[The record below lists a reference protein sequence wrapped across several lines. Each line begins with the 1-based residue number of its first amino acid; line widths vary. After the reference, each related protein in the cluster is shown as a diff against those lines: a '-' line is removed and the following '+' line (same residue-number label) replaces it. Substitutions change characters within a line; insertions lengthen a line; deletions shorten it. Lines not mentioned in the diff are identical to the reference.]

1 MSQDIK
7 EKVHTLVENFSEL
20 ESDLPPEMYKA
31 LAPHINGITEGL
43 TGALANAERLAR
55 IGEFVSILLSNPR
68 MDVRQ
73 GSLDELKSYLE
84 STNERFNGWSFGLN
98 ILEQEEPQE
107 QAITEAPETARDVPL
122 ATARLNVSM
131 GRYNDLRR
139 RIPRHILD
147 RYVRV
152 VDGTVDVRSVNDT
165 LTWIHSRDRADRT
178 AGPLINEVRQD
189 AVEAMR
195 RFTIRTNPAG
205 RLVLDDEF

>member
-20 ESDLPPEMYKA
+20 ESDLPTEMYKA

-43 TGALANAERLAR
+43 TGALANADRLAR

-73 GSLDELKSYLE
+73 GSLDELKAYLE
-84 STNERFNGWSFGLN
+84 NTNERFNGWSFGLN

-107 QAITEAPETARDVPL
+107 QAITEAPETAQPL
-122 ATARLNVSM
+122 ATARLNVSA

-152 VDGTVDVRSVNDT
+152 VDGIVDARSVNDT
-165 LTWIHSRDRADRT
+165 ITWIHTRDRVDR
-178 AGPLINEVRQD
+178 AAAPLIDETRRIT
-189 AVEAMR
+189 EADLR
-195 RFTIRTNPAG
+195 RFVIQTNPTA
-205 RLVLDDEF
+205 RIVTDDGF

>member
-73 GSLDELKSYLE
+73 GSLDELKAYLE

-107 QAITEAPETARDVPL
+107 QAITEAPETAQPL
-122 ATARLNVSM
+122 ATARLNVSA

-165 LTWIHSRDRADRT
+165 ITWIHTRDRADRT
-178 AGPLINEVRQD
+178 AAPLIDETRRIT
-189 AVEAMR
+189 EAGLR
-195 RFTIRTNPAG
+195 RFVIQTNPTA
-205 RLVLDDEF
+205 RIVMDDEF

>member
-107 QAITEAPETARDVPL
+107 QANTEAPETAQPL
-122 ATARLNVSM
+122 ATARLNVSAQ
-131 GRYNDLRR
+131 RYNELSRR
-139 RIPRHILD
+139 FPREVLE
-147 RYVRV
+147 RYAQVSVRLA
-152 VDGTVDVRSVNDT
+152 DT
-165 LTWIHSRDRADRT
+165 PSLA
-178 AGPLINEVRQD
+178 D
-189 AVEAMR
+189 AVAFINRRWMAERAAAPLRNEIRPMR
-195 RFTIRTNPAG
+195 QFTIRTNPDG
-205 RLVLDDEF
+205 RLAIADDLLMEGNDE